1 MGGGD
6 DRLLVELSKANLMR
20 MVMTLFGGFGLG
32 CGFTRLRYQV
42 QGFMYVCQANA
53 LPLNYIP
60 SSTLSRSDLCL
71 NYCLENCI
79 F

>member
-20 MVMTLFGGFGLG
+20 MMMTLFGGFSLG
-32 CGFTRLRYQV
+32 CGFTRLGYQV

-60 SSTLSRSDLCL
+60 SPTLSHSDLCL